1 MQFEAVI
8 FDLDGTLTSF
18 NLDYKALRAEV
29 KSHLNKRGVPN
40 SVLTL
45 KETIFEMLQKA
56 EVFFKNATKTNE
68 VFIEVQQEALAIA
81 ERFELEAASSTNLM
95 SGANDAL
102 KALKQM
108 NVKIGLCTI
117 NSQKATNKI
126 LQRFK
131 IASFFDA
138 VIPREMVRFVKP
150 NSEHYEKALE
160 MLKINPEAT
169 LIVGD
174 SSSDM
179 QSAKE
184 AKTIAVGV
192 PTGVSTVQQLIQNG
206 ADYII
211 TSIADLPV
219 LIEKLNKEKSS
230 EAKQ

>member
-1 MQFEAVI
+1 MQVEAVI

-56 EVFFKNATKTNE
+56 EVFFKNATKTTE

-95 SGANDAL
+95 SGANDGL

-131 IASFFDA
+131 IVSFFDA

-160 MLKINPEAT
+160 MLKINPEVT

>member
-131 IASFFDA
+131 IVNFFDA

>member
-1 MQFEAVI
+1 MQVEAVI

-56 EVFFKNATKTNE
+56 EVFFKNATKTTE
-68 VFIEVQQEALAIA
+68 AFIEVQQEALAIA

-131 IASFFDA
+131 IVNFFDA

-160 MLKINPEAT
+160 MLKINPEVT